1 MGKSFSSAMLGLVL
15 MTNPTGM
22 SLTFNRKT
30 DSVQINGYK
39 PFKTPRNSALTPEQ
53 KKYNK
58 HLSQMRVVVEN
69 TIARVK
75 QWKIM
80 KGVFR
85 HFRNGKGKLDINH
98 ILTAKSKSIQFEVAN
113 G

>member
-1 MGKSFSSAMLGLVL
+1 MDTSHSKL
-15 MTNPTGM
+15 
-22 SLTFNRKT
+22 
-30 DSVQINGYK
+30 
-39 PFKTPRNSALTPEQ
+39 TPRNSSLTPEQ

-98 ILTAKSKSIQFEVAN
+98 ILTIVMALTNLQIKIHPIRSSQWVFPEWLEIFETLEEN
-113 G
+113 